1 MITQKIDP
9 EEEFNNP
16 NVNYI
21 ILMSKL
27 SNRIIDLESDLKVV
41 QDNIVKGYI
50 EKELIDA
57 RKEYFNYLKID
68 LELQHLVLSNPEIYN
83 KGEENEDI

>member
-16 NVNYI
+16 NINYM

-27 SNRIIDLESDLKVV
+27 SNRIITLEADLKVV
-41 QDNIVKGYI
+41 QDNAVKGYI
-50 EKELIDA
+50 EKELIDI
-57 RKEYFNYLKID
+57 RKEYFGFLKTD
-68 LELQHLVLSNPEIYN
+68 LELQHLVLSNPDIYN